1 MNSTP
6 RPRTPTAQAQAQ
18 RLRRIL
24 LGSATYLT
32 ALLIAIMLWWLNYIP
47 LTVLLSYGV
56 MLAAINLFFYAAV
69 RSGLNLR
76 FADPNMNRVQIA
88 LAIATGYYVMYH
100 AQEARGM
107 LLLLIVTAAMY
118 ALFQFR
124 ARDFV
129 RMTAMIVLGYAAL
142 ILMLYLRRPSEVNLV
157 IEVLQ
162 LVTLTACLLQFSSVG
177 ALIVKLRTRAV
188 DSKRELEKRNGQLEQ
203 AQRRIEELAM
213 RDELT
218 GAYNRRHLMETVRI
232 EKQRSR
238 RTGSPFTICILDLDF
253 FKHVND
259 QYGSLAGDQ
268 VLRDIAVTAGAALR
282 ETDYFGRYGGEEF
295 ACVLTD
301 TGPDGALIT
310 AERIRN
316 SIAALRFSAI
326 DPALAVTVSIGIA
339 DCAQQD
345 EPDSAFRRAD
355 EALYLAKMQ
364 GRNRC
369 IVSAAVYQVPG

>member
-1 MNSTP
+1 MISSP
-6 RPRTPTAQAQAQ
+6 RARTPTAQAQAQ

-32 ALLIAIMLWWLNYIP
+32 AFLIAALLWWLSYIP
-47 LTVLLSYGV
+47 LTVLLTYGV
-56 MLAAINLFFYAAV
+56 MLAVINLFFYVAV
-69 RSGLNLR
+69 RTGLNLR

-88 LAIATGYYVMYH
+88 LAIATGYYVMYY
-100 AQEARGM
+100 AQQARAL
-107 LLLLIVTAAMY
+107 LLLLIVTAVMY

-124 ARDFV
+124 TRDYL
-129 RMTAMIVLGYAAL
+129 RMTAMVVLGYAAL
-142 ILMLYLRRPSEVNLV
+142 ILTIYLRRPGEVNVV
-157 IEVLQ
+157 IELLQ

-203 AQRRIEELAM
+203 AQRRIEELSM

-218 GAYNRRHLMETVRI
+218 GAYNRRHLMETIRI

-238 RTGSPFTICILDLDF
+238 RTGSPFTLCIVDLDF
-253 FKHVND
+253 FKQVND
-259 QYGSLAGDQ
+259 RYGSLAGDQ
-268 VLRDIAVTAGAALR
+268 VLREIAATAGAALR

-301 TGPDGALIT
+301 TGADGALIT

-316 SIAALRFSAI
+316 GIAALRFSAI
-326 DPALAVTVSIGIA
+326 DAALAVTVSIGIA
-339 DCAQQD
+339 DCAQAE
-345 EPDSAFRRAD
+345 EPDSALRRAD
-355 EALYLAKMQ
+355 EALYLAKMG

-369 IVSAAVYQVPG
+369 IVSPPVDQVPS